1 MSRAFELPMSDGE
14 VLHGTI
20 DTTERP
26 GRRPTVV
33 ICHGFKGF
41 QEWCFL
47 PYVASLLA
55 ARGFTTVRFNFRGSG
70 MKPGD
75 ALVTDLEAFRSATFS
90 RDLEDLRCL
99 LGQLADL
106 DDEVID
112 PERVGLFGHSRGGGC
127 SLLTAALEEVSA
139 VVTWAAVSTFDRLPP
154 EEKAGWRERGAY
166 PIVNARTG
174 QELELGL
181 ELLEDVEQHP
191 DRLDIRRAASEITAP
206 WLAIHGGGDET
217 VPVAE
222 GRMLGELGGHRS
234 EFLEIEG
241 AGHTF
246 DVAHPFSRPS
256 PALIAA
262 MNATQTWFRRHL
274 SR

>member
-1 MSRAFELPMSDGE
+1 MPCGE
-14 VLHGTI
+14 ALYGTI
-20 DTTERP
+20 DRADKP

-33 ICHGFKGF
+33 VCHGFKGF

-47 PYVASLLA
+47 PYVASLLSS
-55 ARGFTTVRFNFRGSG
+55 RGFTTVRFNFRGSG

-75 ALVTDLEAFRSATFS
+75 ALVTDLEAFRRATFS
-90 RDLEDLRCL
+90 RDLEDLRWL
-99 LGQLADL
+99 IGQLPTL
-106 DDEVID
+106 DSETID
-112 PERVGLFGHSRGGGC
+112 PERIGLFGHSRGGGC
-127 SLLTAALEEVSA
+127 SILAAAIEEVSA

-154 EEKAGWRERGAY
+154 EEKVTWRERGSY

-181 ELLEDVEQHP
+181 ELLEDVENHP
-191 DRLDIRRAASEITAP
+191 ERLDIRRAAAAIGVP
-206 WLAIHGGGDET
+206 WLAVHGEGDET

-222 GRMLGELGGHRS
+222 GRLLGELGGDRS
-234 EFLEIEG
+234 AYLEVEA

-256 PALIAA
+256 PALITA

-274 SR
+274 S